1 MKKRL
6 GLLAFFLVCGPLSN
20 LEAQTPPATPAAPAK
35 SVNLAEKLIK
45 APDTDWSVYGTGQT
59 NKRLETDGPKGYPC
73 IRVTVTQK
81 GTNPWDAGAVSPIPK
96 PIGANDTMLIVVY
109 LRAPNAKDGEK
120 VPLPFVGLS
129 AAAAPYT
136 TLVSGPVSITN
147 QWQQYYVGGR
157 AAQAAAVGGA
167 QVSIHLAGDA
177 HVIDL
182 GPIRVYDL
190 GPDFNPA
197 GLPKNQ

>member
-1 MKKRL
+1 MKTRP
-6 GLLAFFLVCGPLSN
+6 GLLAFFIVCGPLSS

-35 SVNLAEKLIK
+35 SVSLADKLINT
-45 APDTDWSVYGTGQT
+45 PDTSWNVYGNGQT

-81 GTNPWDAGAVSPIPK
+81 GANPWDAGAVSPIPK
-96 PIGANDTMLIVVY
+96 AIGANDTLLVVVY

-120 VPLPFVGLS
+120 VPLPFVGVS
-129 AAAAPYT
+129 TATAPYK

-147 QWQQYYVGGR
+147 QWQKYYVGGR
-157 AAQAAAVGGA
+157 AAQAAAAGGA
-167 QVSIHLAGDA
+167 QVSIHLAGEA

-182 GPIRVYDL
+182 GPILVYDL
-190 GPDFNPA
+190 GADFDPA
-197 GLPKNQ
+197 RLPKNQ